1 MVNFMVH
8 FDVLNLHFSLLT
20 HKELETLTSV
30 LEPNSNF
37 VTNMKFD
44 ATYLNQALTVV
55 GKRPQPMKS
64 SDCFIFISR
73 IFHVKHGHQGFESG
87 FGHDCSCPKIF
98 DKIWLL
104 MN

>member
-1 MVNFMVH
+1 MVH

-87 FGHDCSCPKIF
+87 FGHDCSCPKIC